1 MITPKALFLKLHK
14 EDAAKLAAAVNE
26 SWLQRAITYACAELS
41 SQGVSDQQLAGV
53 NRFIDVLTSLADEPK
68 EPAQMPDK
76 SQLKSYNK

>member
-26 SWLQRAITYACAELS
+26 SWLQRSITYTLADMSSRGLS
-41 SQGVSDQQLAGV
+41 HEQLNGA
-53 NRFIDVLTSLADEPK
+53 NHFIDVLTSLAEEPK

-76 SQLKSYNK
+76 SQLKSYNR